1 MFSTPSWGR
10 NVAGAA
16 GDRGMTLIEV
26 MIAALLLVIV
36 LFWLT
41 QYYVQGRKHLDYEE
55 QRRKATALAQARL
68 DEARTWSYD
77 YLLSL
82 ADSVAAE
89 TTRVV
94 DGRPYTV
101 GLRVEPGPNPY
112 TSRVE
117 AVVTWEA
124 ARNYEAGNAFTR
136 SDTTTTLI
144 ARSLKP

>member
-1 MFSTPSWGR
+1 MFSTPLRGR
-10 NVAGAA
+10 NVAGFA

-26 MIAALLLVIV
+26 MIAALILVIV

-55 QRRKATALAQARL
+55 QRRKATALGQARL
-68 DEARTWSYD
+68 DQARTWSYD
-77 YLLSL
+77 YLRSL
-82 ADSVAAE
+82 ADSVAAD
-89 TTRVV
+89 TAMVV
-94 DGRPYTV
+94 EGRTFTV
-101 GLRVEPGPNPY
+101 GLVVGDGPNPY
-112 TSRVE
+112 TSQVQ

-124 ARNYEAGNAFTR
+124 ARNYEPGNAFTR